1 MIAVIDIG
9 TVTVRLAVA
18 EVAGGRVL
26 RMAKHSEICN
36 LGVGV
41 DATGLL
47 DTDAIKRVYMTVASY
62 VEAAKNPAHRPSCA
76 RLPRP
81 RAMQKMHPTLVWLS
95 LLWALSP

>member
-26 RMAKHSEICN
+26 RMVKHSEICN

-41 DATGLL
+41 DATLCGKQPL
-47 DTDAIKRVYMTVASY
+47 A
-62 VEAAKNPAHRPSCA
+62 
-76 RLPRP
+76 
-81 RAMQKMHPTLVWLS
+81 Q
-95 LLWALSP
+95 

>member
-36 LGVGV
+36 LGAGV
-41 DATGLL
+41 DATG
-47 DTDAIKRVYMTVASY
+47 
-62 VEAAKNPAHRPSCA
+62 
-76 RLPRP
+76 
-81 RAMQKMHPTLVWLS
+81 
-95 LLWALSP
+95 

>member
-36 LGVGV
+36 LGAGV

-47 DTDAIKRVYMTVASY
+47 DTDAIKRVYMTA
-62 VEAAKNPAHRPSCA
+62 AHRPSCA

-81 RAMQKMHPTLVWLS
+81 RAMQKMYPTLAWLS
-95 LLWALSP
+95 LLWALNP

>member
-26 RMAKHSEICN
+26 RMAKYSEICN

-41 DATGLL
+41 D
-47 DTDAIKRVYMTVASY
+47 VYLT
-62 VEAAKNPAHRPSCA
+62 P
-76 RLPRP
+76 
-81 RAMQKMHPTLVWLS
+81 MQSSVCI
-95 LLWALSP
+95 